1 MSRDEFPSSGSFG
14 SHRDAG
20 QVHRQCHHVTGMLR
34 DHITRGEMGRVYP
47 EAFCRRGV
55 LTANWGWGGAMGTG
69 RTLQVTV
76 QRPGE

>member
-34 DHITRGEMGRVYP
+34 DHITQGER
-47 EAFCRRGV
+47 
-55 LTANWGWGGAMGTG
+55 WGESIQKHFA
-69 RTLQVTV
+69 
-76 QRPGE
+76 GEES